1 MNAAASEVPEA
12 EDLPT
17 KQRILLTAER
27 MFAEE
32 GYKSVSLR
40 SITRAC
46 GVNLAALHYHFG
58 SKDRLLQ
65 DIFDLRCGPMNEE
78 RLRLLANCRDAPDR
92 PPMVEQII
100 KAYLMPTLVWP
111 QEDLYARRFMRLR
124 AVVGYEQEDLARN
137 LISSHFDKVS
147 RNFIKRLRAH
157 LPHLGS
163 REFYWRFHALLGAH
177 YYTMANP
184 GRIQHLSGGLC
195 DPSDGAAAL
204 RYLVPQLAAGFMAP
218 AVDPLPANS

>member
-1 MNAAASEVPEA
+1 MI
-12 EDLPT
+12 
-17 KQRILLTAER
+17 R
-27 MFAEE
+27 
-32 GYKSVSLR
+32 
-40 SITRAC
+40 
-46 GVNLAALHYHFG
+46 
-58 SKDRLLQ
+58 
-65 DIFDLRCGPMNEE
+65 
-78 RLRLLANCRDAPDR
+78 R
-92 PPMVEQII
+92 PPRSTRTDTLFP
-100 KAYLMPTLVWP
+100 YTTLV
-111 QEDLYARRFMRLR
+111 R
-124 AVVGYEQEDLARN
+124 
-137 LISSHFDKVS
+137 S